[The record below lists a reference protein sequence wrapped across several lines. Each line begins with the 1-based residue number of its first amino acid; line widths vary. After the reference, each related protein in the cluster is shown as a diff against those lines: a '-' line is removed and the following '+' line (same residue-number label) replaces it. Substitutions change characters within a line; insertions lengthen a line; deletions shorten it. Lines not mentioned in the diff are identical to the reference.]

1 MNEQIASEN
10 PGNQRLSD
18 LSATQWKAGIA
29 AWLGWLFDGLD
40 MHLYTLIAAPFVAK
54 LLDVPA
60 GDKSVGAYSS
70 WIQAAFLFG
79 WAIGGAIFGRLGDRI
94 GRSRALVLT
103 ILTYAIFTGA
113 GFLAQKWWHLLI
125 FRFLSALGIGGEW
138 AVGAALLAETWPKGW
153 RYWLAAVLQTAV
165 NIGILLAG
173 VVGMAM
179 AGWDERYVFLVGL
192 APALIVLWIRRAVPE
207 TDDWHRAKT
216 RSGVS
221 EPQLIDLFRGPTLQI
236 TVLTMA
242 VCACSLT
249 AHWAFMFWSAQQ
261 LRQLPEV
268 ASRTASEKTSIVGLS
283 VVVLMVSSIV
293 GNFWAAGIAR
303 RVGYKR
309 AIAMMAAAYFLMMM
323 FTYGTARSLN
333 ALWWCFPVLG
343 ACSGFFAL
351 FTMYLPPLFPTL
363 LRTTGAGFSY
373 NIGRI
378 AAAAGTIVFGLLS
391 PVGDSRLALFY
402 SGWLFLPAALIALA
416 MPDKESDDQIDL
428 APKQAKWTDE
438 DRAILEEVY
447 RERGCSG

>member
-1 MNEQIASEN
+1 L
-10 PGNQRLSD
+10 NQVSTNHRLRD
-18 LSATQWKAGIA
+18 LSSAQWKAGIA

-54 LLDVPA
+54 LLDVSTT
-60 GDKSVGAYSS
+60 GKSVGYYSS
-70 WIQAAFLFG
+70 WIQASFLFG

-113 GFLAQKWWHLLI
+113 GFLAQRWWHLLI
-125 FRFLSALGIGGEW
+125 FRFLAALGIGGEW

-173 VVGMAM
+173 AVGMAL
-179 AGWDERYVFLVGL
+179 AGFDERYVFLAGL

-207 TDDWHRAKT
+207 TDDWHQAT
-216 RSGVS
+216 MEAGGV
-221 EPQLIDLFRGPTLQI
+221 PPRLIDLFRGPALRTTL
-236 TVLTMA
+236 LTMA

-261 LRQLPEV
+261 VRQLPEL
-268 ASRTASEKTSIVGLS
+268 AARSPEDKTSLVSLV
-283 VVVLMVSSIV
+283 VVVLMLSSIA
-293 GNFWAAGIAR
+293 GNFLAAAIAHR
-303 RVGYKR
+303 LGYKR
-309 AIAMMAAAYFLMMM
+309 TIAAMSLAYFATML
-323 FTYGTARSLN
+323 FTYGSPRSL
-333 ALWWCFPVLG
+333 AVLWWCFPILG

-378 AAAAGTIVFGLLS
+378 AAAAGTIIFGLAS
-391 PVGDSRLALFY
+391 PIGDNRLALFY
-402 SGWLFLPAALIALA
+402 SGWLFLPAALIVLA
-416 MPDKESDDQIDL
+416 MPEEESHDREQL
-428 APKQAKWTDE
+428 RAAPSELSEE

>member
-1 MNEQIASEN
+1 MNQVSTN
-10 PGNQRLSD
+10 HRLSD
-18 LSATQWKAGIA
+18 LSPAQWKAGIA

-54 LLDVPA
+54 LLEVSTT
-60 GDKSVGAYSS
+60 DKSVGYYSS
-70 WIQAAFLFG
+70 WIQASFLLG

-113 GFLAQKWWHLLI
+113 GFLAQRWWHLLI
-125 FRFLSALGIGGEW
+125 FRFLAALGIGGEW

-173 VVGMAM
+173 IVGIAL
-179 AGWDERYVFLVGL
+179 AGLPERCVFLVGL

-207 TDDWHRAKT
+207 TDDWRQA
-216 RSGVS
+216 RLAAEGVQ
-221 EPQLIDLFRGPTLQI
+221 PRLIDLFRGQALRTTL
-236 TVLTMA
+236 LTMA

-261 LRQLPEV
+261 VRQLPEV
-268 ASRTASEKTSIVGLS
+268 ASLSPEDRTSIVGW
-283 VVVLMVSSIV
+283 VVVMLMLTSIA
-293 GNFWAAGIAR
+293 GNFLAAAIANR
-303 RVGYKR
+303 LGYKR
-309 AIAMMAAAYFLMMM
+309 TIAAMSLAYFGTML
-323 FTYGTARSLN
+323 FTYGTPRPLTV
-333 ALWWCFPVLG
+333 LWWCFPILG

-378 AAAAGTIVFGLLS
+378 AAAAGTIIFGLTS
-391 PVGDSRLALFY
+391 PVGDNRLALYY

-416 MPDKESDDQIDL
+416 MPDGETHNNIADTPR
-428 APKQAKWTDE
+428 APAALSDE
-438 DRAILEEVY
+438 DQAILEEVY